1 MSQEEICLA
10 KIKSKGFSE
19 LQAKA
24 IHKSNEEA
32 LKKKLASVKPNILV
46 QIPLAT
52 ISADETDNELSSL
65 FSSSAFNSRSTST
78 YSNSKSYASIEGIR
92 VERQNDKFESFIF
105 NEQIKSHIP
114 YSPTSCVEHTQKS
127 ASMELLLSQ
136 QRARHGMD
144 MYDIITMQSRS
155 DLDLLMS
162 QGSSYDEAVLIIFD
176 NYTSHFEPPPAKP
189 QQDQENQHKTFGLK
203 SQSMDAYHQS
213 SRPFTVLRTVSE
225 SPRRVGRNRS
235 TSNAVETDIT
245 TTSPSLWELCEE
257 ERDARER
264 SSRPVSL
271 SRRNP
276 FAQGRVVCNPPT
288 PTSGKISS
296 RKSFSSK
303 Q

>member
-1 MSQEEICLA
+1 MSEEEICIA
-10 KIKSKGFSE
+10 KIKSKGFSDQ
-19 LQAKA
+19 QARA
-24 IHKSNEEA
+24 IHKLNEEA
-32 LKKKLASVKPNILV
+32 IKKKSAFTKPIISL
-46 QIPLAT
+46 QIPLET
-52 ISADETDNELSSL
+52 TSADETDDELSSL
-65 FSSSAFNSRSTST
+65 FSSSSAFNSRSTST
-78 YSNSKSYASIEGIR
+78 YSNSKSYASMDGSGLR
-92 VERQNDKFESFIF
+92 VEKQNDKFDSFIF
-105 NEQIKSHIP
+105 NDQIKSYTP
-114 YSPTSCVEHTQKS
+114 YSPTSNIQKS
-127 ASMELLLSQ
+127 ASIELLLSQ

-155 DLDLLMS
+155 ELDSLMS

-176 NYTSHFEPPPAKP
+176 NYTSHFEPPSKSPP
-189 QQDQENQHKTFGLK
+189 DQEKQHKTFGLK